1 MAEALLMEFKAKEDI
16 IIKDYTYIVVDLKIS
31 KRKHMVL
38 KHGDVVY
45 IATHRMG
52 KEQMDLI
59 VVALYHG
66 YY

>member
-1 MAEALLMEFKAKEDI
+1 MEFKAKEDI

-45 IATHRMG
+45 IATIAWE
-52 KEQMDLI
+52 KSKWT
-59 VVALYHG
+59 
-66 YY
+66 

>member
-1 MAEALLMEFKAKEDI
+1 MEFKAKEDI

-31 KRKHMVL
+31 KRKHMAL

-45 IATHRMG
+45 IVTHRMG
-52 KEQMDLI
+52 KDQMDLT